1 MLKIDCNDMID
12 HIIIINL
19 KRRED
24 KWYFMLGTL
33 ASAQFDIH
41 KKGFIIRYIAH
52 DVKDYRD
59 EFQVRDAAVAD
70 GFEYFARY
78 DGSGRKVL
86 AGQMALNWTWAS
98 GLRTIAEMPKD
109 SMVLFL
115 QDDRYPSPKY
125 PVDRV
130 EGLAKQA
137 VKDREHGDF
146 LGLQLNLGMGSD
158 EYSPLSSLNYGWI
171 GSGHGALL
179 LSPSGAEI
187 LLNRFSTY
195 QEGFVPL
202 GTLVSDIG
210 KRGQYDEKFYKGFWH
225 VGENAFYSYGFFDSD
240 IRDYR
245 YHDAIRIDYR
255 ETAKH

>member
-1 MLKIDCNDMID
+1 MID
-12 HIIIINL
+12 RIIIINL

-33 ASAQFDIH
+33 ASAGFDIH
-41 KKGFIIRYIAH
+41 RKDFIIRYIAH
-52 DVKDYRD
+52 DGKDYRD
-59 EFQVRDAAVAD
+59 EIQVRDAAMAD
-70 GFEYFARY
+70 GFEYFAHY
-78 DGSGRKVL
+78 NGKGQKILV
-86 AGQMALNWTWAS
+86 GQMALNWTWAS

-125 PVDRV
+125 PADRV
-130 EGLAKQA
+130 EQLARQA
-137 VKDREHGDF
+137 VSDREHGDF
-146 LGLQLNLGMGSD
+146 LGLMLNIQMESG
-158 EYSPLSSLNYGWI
+158 EYSPSSSLNRGWV
-171 GSGHGALL
+171 GCGHGAFL
-179 LSPSGAEI
+179 LSPNGAAV

-202 GTLVSDIG
+202 GTLVADIG

-240 IRDYR
+240 IRGSL
-245 YHDAIRIDYR
+245 
-255 ETAKH
+255 

>member
-1 MLKIDCNDMID
+1 MLRINRNNMID

-41 KKGFIIRYIAH
+41 RKDFIKRYIAH
-52 DVKDYRD
+52 DGKDYRD
-59 EFQVRDAAVAD
+59 EIQVRDAAVAD

-78 DGSGRKVL
+78 DGSDRKVL

-98 GLRTIAEMPKD
+98 GLRTIVEMPKD
-109 SMVLFL
+109 SMALFL

-125 PVDRV
+125 SADRV
-130 EGLAKQA
+130 EGLARQA
-137 VKDREHGDF
+137 VRDREHGDF
-146 LGLQLNLGMGSD
+146 LGLQLNLGMGSG
-158 EYSPLSSLNYGWI
+158 EYGPSSSLNRGWI
-171 GSGHGALL
+171 GSGHGAFL
-179 LSPSGAEI
+179 LSPNGAAV
-187 LLNRFSTY
+187 LLNRFSAY

-210 KRGQYDEKFYKGFWH
+210 KRGRYDEKSYKGFWH

-245 YHDAIRIDYR
+245 YHQNISEFRAGS
-255 ETAKH
+255 T